1 MYLVTD
7 KFILHSQ
14 SDLRPDCNVDIEK
27 TPHQVVSTSFFELV
41 LFLTQEKTLTS
52 KVPRLC
58 AKCILPGE
66 MTPGGWRQELLSPPS
81 EIPDFPLDL
90 LEVEQGIYPRFRTS
104 EETVE
109 QYRDAM
115 EQGEQF
121 PPIEVAYHRG
131 RFILLDGFHRV
142 AAYRRLFEEQKEM
155 DSTKIVPT
163 FPARIHEV
171 KSELELYI
179 LAVQFNTR
187 HGLPLSREEKRQF
200 ARKLY
205 EMGLHDLKEIANVLA
220 VSVRTLYRWLDDLL
234 KQSREERERLKERA
248 VKLYKEGWTQEN
260 IAKELNVPRQ
270 TISDWIKQIL
280 PNFDKWQKSAKLT
293 DYEQTDKEDWE
304 SLSFSDEESIVLDAK
319 VDAWDEEKIRKAIAF
334 FFKFRDELYQL
345 AKEYESVRE
354 EIGYVFRYEQ
364 IARLLSEME
373 EFDALKA
380 LYDII
385 HLLDYLRKSEPFNRR
400 VRYPFIS
407 ADAILQSDIDDMRL
421 MGPIR

>member
-27 TPHQVVSTSFFELV
+27 TPHQVVSDRFFELV

-179 LAVQFNTR
+179 LAVRFNTR

-205 EMGLHDLKEIANVLA
+205 EMGLHDLKEIARVLA

-234 KQSREERERLKERA
+234 KQSREERDRLKERA
-248 VKLYKEGWTQEN
+248 VQLREEGYSLRE
-260 IAKELNVPRQ
+260 IADELGVPRS
-270 TISDWIKQIL
+270 TVERWLGVPIL
-280 PNFDKWQKSAKLT
+280 TNGKNGTEELT
-293 DYEQTDKEDWE
+293 DYEQTNKDDWE

-407 ADAILQSDIDDMRL
+407 ADAIVQSDIDDMRL